1 MSSAK
6 RVPDFPDL
14 PTFGELGYPELTASI
29 WFSLSGPAG
38 TPAEV
43 VSRLNAEVRR
53 ILHLPDVR
61 ERLRPEGIEP
71 GDLDPQQFAAY
82 MAAEVKRWAPVVHAS
97 GAKAD

>member
-1 MSSAK
+1 MQ
-6 RVPDFPDL
+6 DFPDV
-14 PTFGELGYPELTASI
+14 PTFSELGHPELSASI

-38 TPAEV
+38 MPPV
-43 VSRLNAEVRR
+43 VVNRLNAEVRR
-53 ILHLPDVR
+53 VLQLPDVR

-82 MAAEVKRWAPVVHAS
+82 MAAEVKRWAPVVRAS

>member
-1 MSSAK
+1 M
-6 RVPDFPDL
+6 
-14 PTFGELGYPELTASI
+14 
-29 WFSLSGPAG
+29 
-38 TPAEV
+38 PAEIV
-43 VSRLNAEVRR
+43 TRLNAEVRR

-82 MAAEVKRWAPVVHAS
+82 MAAEVKRWEPIVRKS